1 MGDGG
6 GPSVEPW
13 YVICKA
19 VAIPPVKL
27 WFNWRFEGLDLIPA
41 SGPAIV
47 AANHISYLDPFANGY
62 AVMKAGR
69 RPRFLAKDDLFK
81 IPVVGTAI
89 HGAGQIPV
97 DRGSGGSAPLVSAAR
112 ALEDG
117 EVVVIYPEG
126 TVTKHADSLP
136 MEAKTGT
143 VRLSLMSGVPITPM
157 ASWGGQ
163 AVWQKSG
170 KGSLKFGR
178 PIWVKVGEPIDFNER
193 AAEVNDRDAL
203 HEMTGELIA
212 ALTAL
217 VVDLRER
224 YPKRW
229 SSDG

>member
-6 GPSVEPW
+6 GRSVEPW

-19 VAIPPVKL
+19 VAIPPVKF
-27 WFNWRFEGLDLIPA
+27 WFNWRFEDLDRIPA

-97 DRGSGGSAPLVSAAR
+97 DRGSGGSAPLVSAAK

-126 TVTKHADSLP
+126 TVTKQPDSLP
-136 MEAKTGT
+136 MEGKTGV
-143 VRLSLMSGVPITPM
+143 VRLSLMSGVPVTPM

>member
-1 MGDGG
+1 
-6 GPSVEPW
+6 VEPW
-13 YVICKA
+13 YVICKG
-19 VAIPPVKL
+19 VAIPPAKF

-47 AANHISYLDPFANGY
+47 AANHVSYLDPFANGY

-81 IPVVGTAI
+81 IRVVGTAI
-89 HGAGQIPV
+89 RGAGQIPV
-97 DRGSGGSAPLVSAAR
+97 DRGAGGAAPLVSAAN
-112 ALEDG
+112 ALEEG

-126 TVTKHADSLP
+126 TVTKHPDSLP
-136 MEAKTGT
+136 MDGKTGT
-143 VRLSLMSGVPITPM
+143 VRLSLMSGVPVTPM

-178 PIWVKVGEPIDFNER
+178 PIWVKVGEPIDFSAR
-193 AAEVNDRDAL
+193 AGEVNDREAL
-203 HEMTGELIA
+203 HEMTDELMA

-217 VVDLRER
+217 AVDLRDR

-229 SSDG
+229 ASDG

>member
-1 MGDGG
+1 M
-6 GPSVEPW
+6 EPW
-13 YVICKA
+13 YLICKA

-27 WFNWRFEGLDLIPA
+27 WFNWRFEHLERIP
-41 SGPAIV
+41 STGPAII
-47 AANHISYLDPFANGY
+47 AANHISYLDPFTNGY
-62 AVMKAGR
+62 AVMKASR

-81 IPVVGTAI
+81 IPVVGSAI
-89 HGAGQIPV
+89 RGAGQIPV
-97 DRGSGGSAPLVSAAR
+97 DRGAGGSAPLVSAAT
-112 ALEDG
+112 ALDEG

-126 TVTKHADSLP
+126 TVTKSPDSLP
-136 MEAKTGT
+136 MEGKTGA

-178 PIWVKVGEPIDFNER
+178 PIWVTLGEPIDFTER
-193 AAEVNDRDAL
+193 TAEVNDREAL

-217 VVDLRER
+217 VVDLRDR

-229 SSDG
+229 ASEG

>member
-1 MGDGG
+1 
-6 GPSVEPW
+6 
-13 YVICKA
+13 
-19 VAIPPVKL
+19 
-27 WFNWRFEGLDLIPA
+27 
-41 SGPAIV
+41 
-47 AANHISYLDPFANGY
+47 
-62 AVMKAGR
+62 
-69 RPRFLAKDDLFK
+69 
-81 IPVVGTAI
+81 VVGTAI
-89 HGAGQIPV
+89 RGAGQIPV
-97 DRGSGGSAPLVSAAR
+97 DRGSGGSAPLVSASQ

-126 TVTKHADSLP
+126 TVTKQPDSLP
-136 MEAKTGT
+136 MEGKTGA
-143 VRLSLMSGVPITPM
+143 VRLSLMSGVPLTPM

-170 KGSLKFGR
+170 KGSLTFGR
-178 PIWVKVGEPIDFNER
+178 PIWVKLGEPIDFSER